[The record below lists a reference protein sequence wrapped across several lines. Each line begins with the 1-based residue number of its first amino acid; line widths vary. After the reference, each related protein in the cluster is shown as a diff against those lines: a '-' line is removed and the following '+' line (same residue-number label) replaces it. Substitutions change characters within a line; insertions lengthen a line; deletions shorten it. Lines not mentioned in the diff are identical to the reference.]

1 MITVK
6 EKTKEMEVPTGNSK
20 NGNGDQYW
28 LRPFNSLE
36 SIERCRRFEG
46 RGTEFKVKTGL
57 ELYLAKLNLRHGSW
71 YPYLHRADI
80 YPTTATRRMKIAK
93 EFMVWLELLGK
104 VDKVTEH
111 HVHDALKNIHSKECK
126 LHDFAQS
133 IKVDLDTFHNELP
146 KAAREK
152 AGVKLDPYEII
163 GFNPFELKGRVLKRW
178 DFLTATEQIDTFLLT
193 MNCIPQVVDLASH
206 LKSLLPELR
215 SDLNYLQKQGK
226 LAEQV
231 SNSLSQIESQN
242 WGLRELEWGRIFHR
256 QGSNHE
262 EGPCINWS

>member
-1 MITVK
+1 MIESKAK
-6 EKTKEMEVPTGNSK
+6 EVMTGSGNE
-20 NGNGDQYW
+20 NGDKYW
-28 LRPFNSLE
+28 LHPFNTQE
-36 SIERCRRFEG
+36 STERCRSFER
-46 RGTEFKVKTGL
+46 RGTEFKVRAGL
-57 ELYLAKLNLRHGSW
+57 ELHLARINIGHGSW
-71 YPYLHRADI
+71 YAYLHRANI
-80 YPTTATRRMKIAK
+80 YPTTATRRMKTAT
-93 EFMVWLELLGK
+93 EFMLWLGVLQEQ
-104 VDKVTEH
+104 DKVSER
-111 HVHDALKNIHSKECK
+111 HVHDALEVVHSEPCK

-133 IKVDLDTFHNELP
+133 IKVDLDTFHSELP

-152 AGVKLDPYEII
+152 AGVKLDSYEII
-163 GFNPFELKGRVLKRW
+163 GFNPFELKRRVLKRW

-193 MNCIPQVVDLASH
+193 MNCIPQVVYLASH

-262 EGPCINWS
+262 EGPRV